1 MDYLK
6 DKQEYIDRHDLTT
19 IEECLRWYWD
29 IKDAFKKDRNNKEF
43 KKYDDEEFEEETE
56 KVLSMMLKNI
66 MQQRFR
72 DKSKTIDKWMVDDKS
87 RQDKQDNTP
96 EPIEIKCIE
105 CGSEMKVIMKDLE
118 NAYEEK
124 PYMRFMFEC
133 VKCQKRR
140 SIYEDGSEWV
150 YKKPKC
156 PKCNSELK
164 TDLKID
170 KKADTTTFIESCT
183 KCSYKDVDVSD
194 HKKWKQ
200 EQEAREKRNKEL
212 LEKHRDQFC
221 YSDEKGKE
229 MVDVFDAMK
238 FAQEVYDYEK
248 SKYDDPAFEKVT
260 TLKKIGI
267 VEVEKLLSD
276 ILDKE
281 KYVKFSTDKPE
292 IDRFVIVPFSL
303 QDSDILRSKQENLRD
318 LEKLIIKTLD
328 GTNWR
333 LLSGSLMSRLGF
345 ISGKLKGYERD
356 EDLLE
361 ISGYKK
367 EKEKKKL
374 DPEKLAKFTGNN
386 IVGLARLNG
395 EFDGVE
401 SMRSRRLLKEP
412 NGFLLE
418 DTGSSYSCT
427 VCGQQT
433 PTGSTWWFPH
443 ARWCVNCKKNIDD
456 GVIPKLVGEERHEE
470 TWLKEYDLE
479 YHYGLKKQSVRKLE
493 KEGLLHP
500 RKLVSLDGWTY
511 CSIYLMEENK
521 EFLEKYPR
529 VKKNSPE
536 ITRTGANNEEVKL

>member
-1 MDYLK
+1 MNYLK

-43 KKYDDEEFEEETE
+43 KKYDDEEFEEETD
-56 KVLSMMLKNI
+56 KVLSMMLKNM

-72 DKSKTIDKWMVDDKS
+72 DKYKTIDKWMAEDKF

-105 CGSEMKVIMKDLE
+105 CGSKMKVIMKDLE

-140 SIYEDGSEWV
+140 SINEDGSECV

-156 PKCNSELK
+156 PKCKSELK
-164 TDLKID
+164 IEIKID
-170 KKADTTTFIESCT
+170 KKADTTSFIDTCT
-183 KCSYKDVDVSD
+183 KCSYKSVDVDD
-194 HKKWKQ
+194 HKKWKL
-200 EQEAREKRNKEL
+200 EQEAKEKRNKEL
-212 LEKHRDQFC
+212 LEKYRKQFC
-221 YSDEKGKE
+221 YSDEDGKE
-229 MVDVFDAMK
+229 MVDAFDALK
-238 FAQEVYDYEK
+238 FGEEVYEYEK
-248 SKYDDPAFEKVT
+248 GKYDDPAFEKVT

-267 VEVEKLLSD
+267 VEVEKLLSEV
-276 ILDKE
+276 LDKE

-292 IDRFVIVPFSL
+292 IDRFVIVPFGL
-303 QDSDILRSKQENLRD
+303 QDGDSLRNKQENLRD

-374 DPEKLAKFTGNN
+374 DPEKLAKYAGNN

-427 VCGQQT
+427 ICGDQT
-433 PTGSTWWFPH
+433 PTGSTWWLPH

-456 GVIPKLVGEERHEE
+456 GIIPKLFSEERYER
-470 TWLKEYDLE
+470 TWLKEFDLE
-479 YHYGLKKQSVRKLE
+479 YHSGLKKQSVRKLE

-500 RKLVSLDGWTY
+500 RKLFSPEGWTY
-511 CSIYLMEENK
+511 CSVYLMKENK
-521 EFLEKYPR
+521 EFLEKYPK
-529 VKKNSPE
+529 VKKISPI
-536 ITRTGANNEEVKL
+536 ITHAKPDSGGNIL

>member
-6 DKQEYIDRHDLTT
+6 DRQEYIDRHDLIT
-19 IEECLRWYWD
+19 IEECLEWYWD
-29 IKDAFKKDRNNKEF
+29 IKDSFKKHRNNKEF
-43 KKYDDEEFEEETE
+43 KKYTDEEFEEETE
-56 KVLSMMLKNI
+56 KVLSMMLKNM
-66 MQQRFR
+66 MQLRFR
-72 DKSKTIDKWMVDDKS
+72 DKYKTIDKWMAEDKFL
-87 RQDKQDNTP
+87 QDKQDNTP
-96 EPIEIKCIE
+96 EPREVKCIE
-105 CGSEMKVIMKDLE
+105 CGCEMKVIMKNLE
-118 NAYEEK
+118 NSYEEN
-124 PYMRFMFEC
+124 PYMLFMFEC
-133 VKCQKRR
+133 TKCKKRR
-140 SIYEDGSEWV
+140 SVKEDGSEWI

-156 PKCNSELK
+156 PKCKSELK
-164 TDLKID
+164 TDIKID
-170 KKADTTTFIESCT
+170 KKADTTTFIESCP
-183 KCSYKDVDVSD
+183 KCSYKNVDVSD

-200 EQEAREKRNKEL
+200 EQEAKEKRNKEL
-212 LEKHRDQFC
+212 LEKYRGKFC

-229 MVDVFDAMK
+229 MVDAFDALK
-238 FAQEVYDYEK
+238 FGQEVYEYEK
-248 SKYDDPAFEKVT
+248 SKYDDPAFVKAT

-276 ILDKE
+276 VLDKE

-303 QDSDILRSKQENLRD
+303 QDGDSLRNKRENLRD
-318 LEKLIIKTLD
+318 LETLIIKTLG

-345 ISGKLKGYERD
+345 ISGKLKGYEQE

-374 DPEKLAKFTGNN
+374 DPEKLAKYAGNN

-395 EFDGVE
+395 EFDGIE
-401 SMRSRRLLKEP
+401 SMRKRRLLKEP

-427 VCGQQT
+427 ICGDQT

-443 ARWCVNCKKNIDD
+443 ARWCVKCKKNIDD
-456 GVIPKLVGEERHEE
+456 GVIPKLVNEERYEE
-470 TWLKEYDLE
+470 TWLKEFDLE

-500 RKLVSLDGWTY
+500 RKLINTEGWTY
-511 CSIYLMEENK
+511 CSVYLMKENK
-521 EFLEKYPR
+521 EFLEKYPKIKR
-529 VKKNSPE
+529 FKDIS
-536 ITRTGANNEEVKL
+536 GS